1 MNTDR
6 AAAPARI
13 ATHGIDKRFGPV
25 QVLFGVDFELI
36 PGEIHAVV
44 GENGAGKST
53 LMKILAGLEQ
63 PSAGEIRV
71 EGTPVALA
79 SVADAEALGIV
90 LVHQE
95 LNLAEHLSVAENVFL
110 GHELTRFGLLDREA
124 MRARASSLLADLGST
139 IDPRERVDRLA
150 VPDRQ
155 MVEIAKALARD
166 VRVLLLDEPTAV
178 LTPNETEA
186 LFEVILRMRGRG
198 VAIELTSHK
207 LDEVERVADRITVL
221 RDGRKVATAAAS
233 KLSQHEVARLM
244 VGREVADLYPDKPA
258 VPDDASVAL
267 AVRGLTVPGHA
278 REVSFEVRRGEV
290 LGFFGLVGAGRT
302 EMFEGL
308 LGLRPRAAGE
318 ILRDGR
324 EIAVRSLRDANA
336 AGIGYLTEDRKGRGL
351 LLNAGLAPNL
361 TLQALERFGR
371 VLIDRA
377 AEDEALDVAIRR
389 FDIRVRDHTLKAR
402 ALSGG
407 NQQKLLLA
415 KMLETAPEVL
425 VFDEPT
431 RGIDIG
437 TKQQFYR
444 FIHDL
449 AQSGKACVVIS
460 SEMQEVIGLC
470 HRVIVMRLG
479 RKTGELTG
487 AELTEAEIVQ
497 YAVGLKGEASD
508 AAGLA
513 A

>member
-1 MNTDR
+1 MSTDR
-6 AAAPARI
+6 AAADARI
-13 ATHGIDKRFGPV
+13 EAHGIDKRFGPV
-25 QVLFGVDFELI
+25 QVLFGVDFELR
-36 PGEIHAVV
+36 PGEIHAVI

-71 EGTPVALA
+71 DGRPLVLA
-79 SVADAEALGIV
+79 SVADAERRGIV

-124 MRARASSLLADLGST
+124 MRARASSLLADLGSS

-186 LFEVILRMRGRG
+186 LFAVIGRMRERG

-207 LDEVERVADRITVL
+207 LDEVADIADRVTVL
-221 RDGRKVATAAAS
+221 RDGRLVTTAAAS
-233 KLSQHEVARLM
+233 ELSQHDMARLM
-244 VGREVADLYPDKPA
+244 VGREVADLYPDKPPL
-258 VPDDASVAL
+258 PDDAPMAL
-267 AVRGLTVPGHA
+267 AVHGLSVPGYA
-278 REVSFEVRRGEV
+278 TDVSFEVRRGEV

-308 LGLRPRAAGE
+308 LGLRPRTAGQ
-318 ILRDGR
+318 ILQGGR
-324 EIAVRSLRDANA
+324 EIAIGSLREASA

-351 LLNAGLAPNL
+351 LLNAGLAANL
-361 TLQALERFGR
+361 TLLALDRFGR
-371 VLIDRA
+371 VLIDRT
-377 AEDEALDVAIRR
+377 AEGEALEAAIRR
-389 FDIRVRDHTLKAR
+389 FDIRVRDRTIKAR

-415 KMLETAPEVL
+415 KTLEVAPEVII
-425 VFDEPT
+425 FDEPT

-449 AQSGKACVVIS
+449 AQGGKACLVIS

-479 RKTGELTG
+479 RKTGELSG
-487 AELTEAEIVQ
+487 ADLTEAEIVQ
-497 YAVGLKGEASD
+497 YAIGLKGDVRD
-508 AAGLA
+508 ATGFA

>member
-1 MNTDR
+1 MSTDR
-6 AAAPARI
+6 AAARI
-13 ATHGIDKRFGPV
+13 EAHGIDKRFGPV
-25 QVLFGVDFELI
+25 QVLFGVDFELR
-36 PGEIHAVV
+36 PGEIHAVI

-71 EGTPVALA
+71 DGRPTLLP
-79 SVADAEALGIV
+79 SVADAERLGIV

-124 MRARASSLLADLGST
+124 MRARASSLLADLGSS

-178 LTPNETEA
+178 LTPNETRA
-186 LFEVILRMRGRG
+186 LFEVISRMRERG

-207 LDEVERVADRITVL
+207 LDEVAGIADRVTVL
-221 RDGRKVATAAAS
+221 RDGRLVTTASAS
-233 KLSQHEVARLM
+233 ELSQHDMARLM
-244 VGREVADLYPDKPA
+244 VGREVADLYPDKPRL
-258 VPDDASVAL
+258 PDDAPVAL

-278 REVSFEVRRGEV
+278 SEVSFEVRRGEV

-308 LGLRPRAAGE
+308 LGLRPKTAGQ
-318 ILRDGR
+318 ILQGGR
-324 EIAVRSLRDANA
+324 EIAIGSLREASA

-351 LLNAGLAPNL
+351 LLNAGLAANL
-361 TLQALERFGR
+361 TLLALDRFGR
-371 VLIDRA
+371 VLIDRT
-377 AEDEALDVAIRR
+377 AEDEALESAIRR
-389 FDIRVRDHTLKAR
+389 FDIRVRDRTIKAR

-415 KMLETAPEVL
+415 KTLEVAPEVII
-425 VFDEPT
+425 FDEPT

-449 AQSGKACVVIS
+449 AESGKACLVVS

-470 HRVIVMRLG
+470 HRVVVMRLG
-479 RKTGELTG
+479 QKTGELSG
-487 AELTEAEIVQ
+487 ADLTEAEIVQ
-497 YAVGLKGEASD
+497 YAVGLKGDVRD
-508 AAGLA
+508 ATGFA

>member
-13 ATHGIDKRFGPV
+13 AAHGIDKRFGPV
-25 QVLFGVDFELI
+25 PVLFGIDFELI

-63 PSAGEIRV
+63 PSAGEVRV
-71 EGTPVALA
+71 DGTPVALA
-79 SVADAEALGIV
+79 SVAEAERLGIV

-124 MRARASSLLADLGST
+124 MRMRTSELLTNLGST

-186 LFEVILRMRGRG
+186 LFEVILRMRERG

-207 LDEVERVADRITVL
+207 LNEVERVADRITVL
-221 RDGRKVATAAAS
+221 RDGRKVASAAAS
-233 KLSQHEVARLM
+233 ELSQHEVARLM
-244 VGREVADLYPDKPA
+244 VGREVADLYPDRPA
-258 VPDDASVAL
+258 VPDDAPVAL
-267 AVRGLTVPGHA
+267 AVRGLSVPGHA
-278 REVSFEVRRGEV
+278 SEVSFEVRRGEV

-308 LGLRPRAAGE
+308 LGLRPRTAGQ
-318 ILRDGR
+318 ILREGR
-324 EIAVRSLRDANA
+324 EIAVRSLREANA

-361 TLQALERFGR
+361 TLQALGRFGR
-371 VLIDRA
+371 VLIDQA
-377 AEDEALDVAIRR
+377 AEGEALEVAIRR
-389 FDIRVRDHTLKAR
+389 FDIRVRDRTLKAR

-479 RKTGELTG
+479 RKTGELSG

-508 AAGLA
+508 ATEFA